1 MKEFSCKQK
10 KKIQYNHS
18 SLEMHYF
25 AVFTKKGQ
33 DLSLLCCCK
42 AWIAWFCWVWIC
54 WYCIMSWL
62 WCHSRVFLSFFYS
75 CKSSGLNPLWTKLSA
90 LFLSPVSFSSCSLRF
105 HVSANLSIAFFFL
118 FLELSF
124 LFFLISDC
132 LFWLS
137 PFRYSPAW

>member
-42 AWIAWFCWVWIC
+42 AWIA
-54 WYCIMSWL
+54 
-62 WCHSRVFLSFFYS
+62 
-75 CKSSGLNPLWTKLSA
+75 
-90 LFLSPVSFSSCSLRF
+90 
-105 HVSANLSIAFFFL
+105 
-118 FLELSF
+118 
-124 LFFLISDC
+124 
-132 LFWLS
+132 
-137 PFRYSPAW
+137 